1 MQEKTTTAA
10 GSPRALKRRRNDA
23 EMTPDEAEVKRA
35 KQADRTANSQKL
47 TKLKHSDRYM
57 FATPEEQAE
66 MESKA
71 IGALEKHRRE
81 SGQDAMSKVLEALY
95 DSMDDFISRDG
106 SSDSRT
112 NLRKASVKK
121 PRKAEVRRRWPMLQS
136 RGLRGPDAVWRA
148 AQGRDGL
155 QFAV

>member
-35 KQADRTANSQKL
+35 KQADRTAKSQKL

-81 SGQDAMSKVLEALY
+81 SGQDAMSKAPEPSYGSV
-95 DSMDDFISRDG
+95 DDFISRDG
-106 SSDSRT
+106 SSDSEDESEEASSNEAEESGSPGPRLCVKDGAGYWRT
-112 NLRKASVKK
+112 VL
-121 PRKAEVRRRWPMLQS
+121 
-136 RGLRGPDAVWRA
+136 AV
-148 AQGRDGL
+148 
-155 QFAV
+155 